1 VRLIVLLA
9 TILALAFAAS
19 PSLAGSVLDRIK
31 LRGSVRC
38 GAELAPGLADMDEQ
52 APVSGL
58 LVDVCRAIAIA
69 VLGPS
74 GRVEFRGYGSS
85 KDYDAIRHGEDD
97 VFFLGASQI
106 LDEDLAGTVLPGPV
120 VFYQW
125 HALMQPTH
133 YSDRTEDLTGASI
146 CYLNGSGAARSLEAF
161 AAARH
166 LEFIRMAFTED
177 GEMDD
182 AYNVQHC
189 RALVGEAT
197 TLAEVRLRRDP
208 TERAYKN
215 PADFDSRLL
224 PQPLAVFP
232 IFATTGTLDA
242 AWSAVVAWTV
252 YTLQRAET
260 PQAAW
265 ASPGISGLPIEAP
278 QLGLDKG
285 WQKQVVDSVG
295 TYADMY
301 RRRLGE
307 DSPFKLPRGPNAPWT
322 AGGLIAAPYA
332 E

>member
-1 VRLIVLLA
+1 MRLTLILA
-9 TILALAFAAS
+9 ILALAFGAL
-19 PSLAGSVLDRIK
+19 PSQAGAVLDRIK
-31 LRGSVRC
+31 QRGSVRC
-38 GAELAPGLADMDEQ
+38 GSELAPGLADTDEQ

-74 GRVEFRGYGSS
+74 ARVEFRGYGSA

-97 VFFLGASQI
+97 VFFLSASQM
-106 LDEDLAGTVLPGPV
+106 LDENLADTVLPGPV

-125 HALMQPTH
+125 HALMQPAR
-133 YSDRTEDLTGASI
+133 YSDRIEDLSGASI
-146 CYLNGSGAARSLEAF
+146 CYLNGSGAARSLEAY

-166 LEFIRMAFTED
+166 LDFIRMAFTEN

-182 AYNVQHC
+182 SYNVQHC
-189 RALVGEAT
+189 RAMVGEAT

-208 TERAYKN
+208 TERAYEN

-232 IFATTGTLDA
+232 IFAATGTLDA
-242 AWSAVVAWTV
+242 GWSAVVAWTV
-252 YTLQRAET
+252 YTLQRAEI

-265 ASPGISGLPIEAP
+265 TSPGISGLPIEAP
-278 QLGLDKG
+278 RLGLDKG
-285 WQKQVVDSVG
+285 WQKRVVDSVG
-295 TYADMY
+295 SYADIY

-307 DSPFKLPRGPNAPWT
+307 DSPFKLPRGPNALWT
-322 AGGLIAAPYA
+322 AGGLLAAPSA